1 MSADPASP
9 ATVRVKFA
17 GRVVTCV
24 AGSNLREVLRGE
36 GLPLYAKPMDVFH
49 CRGLGTCGTCAVE
62 VRPLEG
68 SGHASVSA
76 PTRIETWRLGFPP
89 HGEGCVPVDPDA
101 TLRLACQV
109 RVEGDIACVRRAG
122 LWGQG
127 GPGSTE
133 R

>member
-1 MSADPASP
+1 VSADPASG

-17 GRVVTCV
+17 GRVVTCA

-36 GLPLYAKPMDVFH
+36 GLPLYATPMDVFH

-68 SGHASVSA
+68 AGDAA
-76 PTRIETWRLGFPP
+76 ITPMTGRERWRLGFPP
-89 HGEGCVPVDPDA
+89 HGEDCAPVDPDA

-109 RVEGDIACVRRAG
+109 RVEGDISCVRRAG

>member
-1 MSADPASP
+1 MSGGAP
-9 ATVRVKFA
+9 TVRVKFA
-17 GRVVTCV
+17 GRVVSCAV
-24 AGSNLREVLRGE
+24 GSNLREVLRGE
-36 GLPLYAKPMDVFH
+36 GLPLYATPMNVFH

-62 VRPLEG
+62 VASLDG
-68 SGHASVSA
+68 GGHVAVSA
-76 PTRIETWRLGFPP
+76 PTRVEVWRLGFAP
-89 HGEGCVPVDPDA
+89 HGQGCAPVDPDS

-127 GPGSTE
+127 TQGHMA